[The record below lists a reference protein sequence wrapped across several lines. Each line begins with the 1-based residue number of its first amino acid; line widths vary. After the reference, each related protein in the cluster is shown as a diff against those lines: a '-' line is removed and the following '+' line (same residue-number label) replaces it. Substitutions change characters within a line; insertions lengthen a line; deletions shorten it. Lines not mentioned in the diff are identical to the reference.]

1 MPRRVEYLTG
11 LLCGCCLAGPARA
24 VQLHSIDSLTNTLVT
39 LDTQTG
45 AVTTVS
51 FLGLPNLNNY
61 DMALLE
67 GSIWAIEQ
75 FGLGHQLFRI
85 DPETGKQVGSD
96 QVLVKGLPIGPS
108 RGLAARDGELI
119 VAFTPDPEGNHATHL
134 GTLDLDRSIREVVN
148 FASFGANFF
157 GLATGPDGDALYS
170 GGGNATGQLHR
181 MTLDPVTFETLGGD
195 DLGNVNDLIFVG
207 DDLWG
212 LDSIAQDASFL
223 FRIDPA
229 NSEILETVQVQV
241 GPGQSLHSGLVF
253 IACAG
258 DIDGDGEVSIVDL
271 LSLLAAWGVNPGHAA
286 DLDGDGVVG
295 ILDFLSLL
303 GAWGTCT

>member
-1 MPRRVEYLTG
+1 MRVVYLPA
-11 LLCGCCLAGPARA
+11 LLCSCVLAVPAQA
-24 VQLHSIDSLTNTLVT
+24 IQLYTIDSLNNTLVT

-45 AVTTVS
+45 AVTTVG
-51 FLGLPNLNNY
+51 FIGLPNLANY
-61 DMALLE
+61 DLTLLG
-67 GSIWAIEQ
+67 GSIWALEQ
-75 FGLGHQLFRI
+75 FGPVHQLFRI
-85 DPETGKQVGSD
+85 DPETGQQLEVD
-96 QVLVKGLPIGPS
+96 LVLVEGLPTGRSP
-108 RGLAARDGELI
+108 GLATRAGELI
-119 VAFTPDPEGNHATHL
+119 VAFTPDPEANHATHL
-134 GTLDLDRSIREVVN
+134 GTLDLDGSIRDVISYEP
-148 FASFGANFF
+148 FGADFF

-195 DLGNVNDLIFVG
+195 GLGNVNDLIFVG

-229 NSEILETVQVQV
+229 NGEILETVQVQV
-241 GPGQSLHSGLVF
+241 GPGQSLLSGLVF

-258 DIDGDGEVSIVDL
+258 DIDGDGEVGIVDL
-271 LSLLAAWGVNPGHAA
+271 LSLLAAWGANPGHAA

-303 GAWGTCT
+303 DAWGPCP